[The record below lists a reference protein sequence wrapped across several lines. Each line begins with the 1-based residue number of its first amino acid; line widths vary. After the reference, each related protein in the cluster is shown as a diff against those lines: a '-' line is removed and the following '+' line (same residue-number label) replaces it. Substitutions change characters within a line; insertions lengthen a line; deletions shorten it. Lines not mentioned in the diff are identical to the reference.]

1 MDFVSSSVSNSINSL
16 RSQFKSVIDIVDPQF
31 DVDATN
37 KDSVKPVAQ
46 HVFNIAKDVL
56 QGIELYDICTQVSKN
71 LLNYSK
77 RTNERIITWEEFS
90 KICNNDDKAKL
101 NAIAMS
107 LNESGNIIYINTIK
121 YIILDPNW
129 FCNEIMGSLIHFP
142 KSKISKGTIL
152 FENGCIPQHSLEE
165 KLDFITRSKVKG
177 SFLVDLMEAM
187 HMCCKLDPV
196 NHGIPRSNQDFIFVP
211 SMLTDGL
218 GMEQLQ
224 WRLKPPP
231 GISDDD
237 YTFLCMGR
245 RLECKDKNLTFLT
258 PGLFPRIQ
266 VLFNNAFQSEDDK
279 AKVTLGKDF
288 ISIRFPKSEIIIV
301 LCQAQ
306 SNYVIDVLVRA
317 QSNTNENTLRTL
329 AFVEKHIINTLIT
342 ISAQPT
348 GIQGVKLI
356 ESVIRPD
363 CLSDPSN
370 APKRENQCV
379 KITYLKEQLREKFEE
394 GKEEFYD
401 WKCTRDMT
409 YHSLTSAFID
419 LLGSEYYEEVFNSC
433 KQWFEVEVEDTLLDN
448 DKVNVS
454 RQYQSRENVITTNL
468 ENQLAQEAKTSEDTI
483 EVQSTKFMVRSIL
496 SLHRNLDATH
506 EEVLKLH
513 DKVDQMSN
521 KLEEIH
527 KDLKCMRED
536 VINKV
541 EKTVSKLLEM
551 ALDNE
556 AEKQLPRVAFL
567 MFKFRNST
575 FQRLMEFV
583 AELLDGEFVTIH
595 LYCEH
600 KKLPHPVKDQPGI
613 TLTCL
618 SESQLKTLNRA
629 LPYINGFLRILIIAA
644 RLGISSVVPLASS
657 IPNWSSHFK
666 QLGNG
671 YPLIQNTIKSKKDT
685 YLSTLESASKEW
697 QKCLALILEENGGLS
712 EENILKKFLLKC
724 AKYEVDGR
732 TQVAWLCETH
742 YQEKGPF
749 H

>member
-1 MDFVSSSVSNSINSL
+1 M
-16 RSQFKSVIDIVDPQF
+16 
-31 DVDATN
+31 
-37 KDSVKPVAQ
+37 
-46 HVFNIAKDVL
+46 
-56 QGIELYDICTQVSKN
+56 
-71 LLNYSK
+71 NYSK
-77 RTNERIITWEEFS
+77 STNEQIITWTKFS
-90 KICNNDDKAKL
+90 QICNIDGQLSNPTPDKAKL
-101 NAIAMS
+101 NIIALS
-107 LNESGNIIYINTIK
+107 LNESGNIVYINKIK
-121 YIILDPNW
+121 HIVLDPNW
-129 FCNEIMGSLIHFP
+129 FCNQIMGNLIGFP
-142 KSKISKGTIL
+142 NSKGSSKGTIV
-152 FENGCIPQHSLEE
+152 FENGYIPRHFLEKKFESIIRPNVNGSL
-165 KLDFITRSKVKG
+165 
-177 SFLVDLMEAM
+177 LVELMEAM
-187 HMCCKLDPV
+187 HLCCKVPKV
-196 NHGIPRSNQDFIFVP
+196 RNTTGECIFIPAILSKDEGR
-211 SMLTDGL
+211 
-218 GMEQLQ
+218 EQPQ
-224 WRLKPPP
+224 WTPM
-231 GISDDD
+231 D
-237 YTFLCMGR
+237 YEKHTLVYMGR
-245 RLECKDKNLTFLT
+245 RLGCENNDCTFLT

-279 AKVTLGKDF
+279 AEVTLGKDF

-370 APKRENQCV
+370 APKREDQCV

-433 KQWFEVEVEDTLLDN
+433 KQWFEVEVEDALLDN

-483 EVQSTKFMVRSIL
+483 EVQSTKFMARSIL
-496 SLHRNLDATH
+496 SLHRKWDATH

-527 KDLKCMRED
+527 KDLKCMREN

-575 FQRLMEFV
+575 LQRLRTFV
-583 AELLDGEFVTIH
+583 AKLFEGDFVKIH

-600 KKLPHPVKDQPGI
+600 KRLPHPVKDQPGI

-618 SESQLKTLNRA
+618 SESRLRTLNKA
-629 LPYINGFLRILIIAA
+629 LPYINGFLRVLIIAA
-644 RLGISSVVPLASS
+644 RLGISSVVPIASS
-657 IPNWSSHFK
+657 LIPDGSLQFK
-666 QLGNG
+666 QLANG
-671 YPLIQNTIKSKKDT
+671 YPMIQNTIKSKKDT

-712 EENILKKFLLKC
+712 EENISKKFLLKRTS
-724 AKYEVDGR
+724 YEVDGR

-742 YQEKGPF
+742 YKEKKPF
-749 H
+749 SLG